1 MTLSR
6 RVFVSLAGFVP
17 LFRWI
22 APTEAAVPP
31 AQERPDDLVV
41 VKGWVLR
48 RDDLERLPLA

>member
-6 RVFVSLAGFVP
+6 RVFVSLAGFTP

-22 APTEAAVPP
+22 APTGAAVPP

>member
-6 RVFVSLAGFVP
+6 RVFLSLAGFGS

-22 APTEAAVPP
+22 APTQAAVLP
-31 AQERPDDLVV
+31 ALERPDELVV

-48 RDDLERLPLA
+48 RDDLEHLPLS

>member
-6 RVFVSLAGFVP
+6 RVFLSLAGCAS

-22 APTEAAVPP
+22 PATEAAPP
-31 AQERPDDLVV
+31 PVQQQADDLVV

-48 RDDLERLPLA
+48 RDDLERMSLS